1 MHHLADEPDISI
13 IIVSYNTCAM
23 TLDCIRSI
31 IAQTT
36 KVRYEVIVFDNAS
49 EDGSARAV
57 RDFFPRVTVVASLEN
72 LGFAQANNV
81 AAMRATGRRLL
92 LLNPDTVI
100 LDHAI
105 DHLNDFANANPRCRI
120 WGGRTI
126 FADGSLNPGSCW
138 GDATLWSIF
147 CFATGLT
154 NLRQSA
160 LCNPEGYGGWK
171 RDSTR
176 TVDIVT
182 GCFLLI
188 DRPLWD
194 QLAGF
199 DPKFFMYGEE
209 ADLCWRARKL
219 GAQPSISPAATII
232 HHGRSSEPDDA
243 EQRIK
248 VLAGRITLLRRHHS
262 RIVIFV
268 GGALYLML
276 PPLRLLVYGL
286 LSVFFPGRTHFDQK
300 VRNWRRVWQG
310 RERWLHGWNDD
321 AVRSARE
328 SPRKDPYERLASHS
342 PVIRSTIEDDSA
354 HDRAALRGE

>member
-31 IAQTT
+31 FAQTA
-36 KVRYEVIVFDNAS
+36 KVRYEIIVFDNAS

-57 RDFFPRVTVVASLEN
+57 REFFPEVTLVASLEN

-81 AAMRATGRRLL
+81 AAMHATGRRLL

-100 LDHAI
+100 VDHAI
-105 DHLNDFANANPRCRI
+105 DHLHDFADANPRGRI
-120 WGGRTI
+120 WGGRTV

-147 CFATGLT
+147 CLATGLT
-154 NLRQSA
+154 NLRHSA
-160 LCNPEGYGGWK
+160 LCNPEGYGGWQ
-171 RDSTR
+171 RDSAR

-194 QLAGF
+194 QLTGF
-199 DPKFFMYGEE
+199 DSTFFMYAEE
-209 ADLCWRARKL
+209 ADLCRRARKL

-262 RIVIFV
+262 GIVIFV
-268 GGALYLML
+268 GQALYLML
-276 PPLRLLVYGL
+276 PSLRLLVYGL
-286 LSVFFPGRTHFDQK
+286 LSIFLPGRTHFDEK
-300 VRNWRRVWQG
+300 ARNWRRVWQS
-310 RERWLHGWNDD
+310 RERWLHGWNDV

-328 SPRKDPYERLASHS
+328 RPRKSPYERVANN
-342 PVIRSTIEDDSA
+342 STATLSTVEDDSA
-354 HDRAALRGE
+354 HGRAALEGE